1 MAVDDYVHR
10 EAAAQVAEL
19 CLIAG
24 EGARIPHYMRHLPFV
39 ELVREDLG
47 RLAEEQQT
55 KPAAASQP
63 KPDDLQQASAA
74 RLAAMRRPAD

>member
-10 EAAAQVAEL
+10 EAAAQIAEV

-24 EGARIPHYMRHLPFV
+24 QGARIPHYMRHLPFV

-55 KPAAASQP
+55 KPAASQP

>member
-10 EAAAQVAEL
+10 EAAAQIAEL

-24 EGARIPHYMRHLPFV
+24 EGARIPHYLRTMPFV
-39 ELVREDLG
+39 ALVREDLE
-47 RLAEEQQT
+47 RLAHEEPT
-55 KPAAASQP
+55 KPAASQP

-74 RLAAMRRPAD
+74 RLAAMRRPAE